1 MALLVRSVPRP
12 VASGLSALWGLI
24 AAFSPASVLAQSA
37 PDYAELQKAL
47 EAQNFQRAN
56 ELTREALLQGANR
69 QNQGWLRSEDIQKIP
84 CADLQ
89 KLDQLWREA
98 SQGRFGFGVQYSIF
112 VKTGNRPGRL
122 MSADAYERFGEAVGW
137 RKDGQWVIF
146 KQNIDFS
153 LAAPIGHLPNPRD
166 EYQINGGCLE
176 YTALTERLQTCQ
188 VTGAPEK
195 RN

>member
-1 MALLVRSVPRP
+1 MALFARSVAGP

-24 AAFSPASVLAQSA
+24 AVFSPASVLAQ
-37 PDYAELQKAL
+37 PTQGYAQLQQAL
-47 EAQNFQRAN
+47 AAQNFQRAN
-56 ELTREALLQGANR
+56 ELTREALLQAANR
-69 QNQGWLRSEDIQKIP
+69 QTQGWLRSEDMEKIP
-84 CADLQ
+84 CAELQ

-137 RKDGQWVIF
+137 RKNGQWVIF
-146 KQNIDFS
+146 KQNLDYS
-153 LAAPIGHLPNPRD
+153 SGAPIGHLPNPRD
-166 EYQINGGCLE
+166 EYQINGGRLE

-195 RN
+195 KN